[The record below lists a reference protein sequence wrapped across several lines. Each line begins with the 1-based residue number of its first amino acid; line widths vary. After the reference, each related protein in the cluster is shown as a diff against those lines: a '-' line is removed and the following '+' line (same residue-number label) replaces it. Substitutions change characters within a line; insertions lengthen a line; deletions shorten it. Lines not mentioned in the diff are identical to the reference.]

1 MYMKNK
7 DWILVIL
14 LGLFWGSSFFFV
26 EMLLKHLS
34 PFMIVYLRVSIA
46 SIFLIVFIIIRGIK
60 FKLSFKNL
68 FNLFIMS
75 LLNNVF
81 PFLLITFG
89 QQTTTGG
96 LASILNANTSF
107 IAILLAS
114 LFLPLERLSFYRL
127 IGISIGVL
135 GVIIAIGYQNIIQL
149 NDDDLGIYLILI
161 ATISYGFAG
170 VWGKLKLQNF
180 TPLIAATGMLTMST
194 IILSPYA
201 FTVHLEEIY
210 SLNFFILKYAFVFAI
225 ICSVFAYFLYFKILE
240 SAGAGNLLI
249 CTIIIPPSSIFLN
262 AFILDQMI
270 TFNECLGLIIIIL
283 GLIILDGRLIN
294 KNTHPFKTDKTKPN
308 L

>member
-26 EMLLKHLS
+26 EMLLKYLS

-46 SIFLIVFIIIRGIK
+46 SIFLIVFIIIRGTK
-60 FKLSFKNL
+60 FKLSLKNL

-75 LLNNVF
+75 LLNNIF

-107 IAILLAS
+107 IGILLAS
-114 LFLPLERLSFYRL
+114 LFLPLERLNFYRL
-127 IGISIGVL
+127 IGVSIGIL

-149 NDDDLGIYLILI
+149 NHDDLGKYLILI

-180 TPLIAATGMLTMST
+180 TPIIAATGMLTMST
-194 IILSPYA
+194 IILTPYA
-201 FTVHLEEIY
+201 FTMHLEEIY

-262 AFILDQMI
+262 AFILNQMI
-270 TFNECLGLIIIIL
+270 TFNECVGLIIIIL
-283 GLIILDGRLIN
+283 GLIMLDGRLIN
-294 KNTHPFKTDKTKPN
+294 KKTPTPQN
-308 L
+308 

>member
-26 EMLLKHLS
+26 EMLLKYLS

-46 SIFLIVFIIIRGIK
+46 SIFLIVFIIIRGTK
-60 FKLSFKNL
+60 FKLSLKNL

-107 IAILLAS
+107 IGILLAS
-114 LFLPLERLSFYRL
+114 LFLPLERLNFYRL
-127 IGISIGVL
+127 IGVSIGVL

-149 NDDDLGIYLILI
+149 NHDDLGKYLILI
-161 ATISYGFAG
+161 ATLSYGFAG

-180 TPLIAATGMLTMST
+180 TPIIAATGMLTMST
-194 IILSPYA
+194 IILTPYA
-201 FTVHLEEIY
+201 FTMHLEEIY

-262 AFILDQMI
+262 AFILDQII

-294 KNTHPFKTDKTKPN
+294 KHTPTSQK
-308 L
+308 

>member
-1 MYMKNK
+1 M
-7 DWILVIL
+7 IL
-14 LGLFWGSSFFFV
+14 LGLCWGSSFFFV

-46 SIFLIVFIIIRGIK
+46 SIFLIVFIIIRGTK
-60 FKLSFKNL
+60 FELSLKNL

-107 IAILLAS
+107 IGILLAS
-114 LFLPLERLSFYRL
+114 LFLPLERLNFYRF
-127 IGISIGVL
+127 IGVSIGVL
-135 GVIIAIGYQNIIQL
+135 GVIIAIGYQNIVQL
-149 NDDDLGIYLILI
+149 NHDDLGKYLILI

-180 TPLIAATGMLTMST
+180 TPIIAATGMLTMST
-194 IILSPYA
+194 IILTPYA
-201 FTVHLEEIY
+201 FTMHLEEIY

-262 AFILDQMI
+262 AFILNQMI
-270 TFNECLGLIIIIL
+270 TFNECVGLIIIIL
-283 GLIILDGRLIN
+283 GLIMLDGRLIN
-294 KNTHPFKTDKTKPN
+294 KKSLTPQN
-308 L
+308 

>member
-26 EMLLKHLS
+26 EMLLKYLS

-46 SIFLIVFIIIRGIK
+46 SIFLIVFIIIRGTK
-60 FKLSFKNL
+60 FKLSLKNL

-75 LLNNVF
+75 LLNNIF

-107 IAILLAS
+107 IGILLAS
-114 LFLPLERLSFYRL
+114 LFLPLERLNFYRL
-127 IGISIGVL
+127 IGVSIGVL

-149 NDDDLGIYLILI
+149 NDDDLGKYLILI
-161 ATISYGFAG
+161 ATLSYGFAG

-180 TPLIAATGMLTMST
+180 TPIIAATGMLTMST
-194 IILSPYA
+194 IILTPYA
-201 FTVHLEEIY
+201 FTMHLEEIY

-262 AFILDQMI
+262 AFILNQMI
-270 TFNECLGLIIIIL
+270 TFNEC
-283 GLIILDGRLIN
+283 D
-294 KNTHPFKTDKTKPN
+294 
-308 L
+308 

>member
-26 EMLLKHLS
+26 EMLLKYLS

-46 SIFLIVFIIIRGIK
+46 SIFLIVFIIIRGTK
-60 FKLSFKNL
+60 FKLSLKNL

-75 LLNNVF
+75 LLNNIF

-107 IAILLAS
+107 IGILLAS
-114 LFLPLERLSFYRL
+114 LFLPLERLNFYRL
-127 IGISIGVL
+127 IGVSIGVL

-149 NDDDLGIYLILI
+149 NHDDLGKYLILI

-180 TPLIAATGMLTMST
+180 TPIIAATGMLTMST
-194 IILSPYA
+194 IILTPYA
-201 FTVHLEEIY
+201 FTMHLEEIY

-262 AFILDQMI
+262 AFILNQMI
-270 TFNECLGLIIIIL
+270 TFNECVGLIIIIL
-283 GLIILDGRLIN
+283 GLIMLDGRLIN
-294 KNTHPFKTDKTKPN
+294 KKTPTPQN
-308 L
+308 

>member
-14 LGLFWGSSFFFV
+14 LGLCWGSSFFFV

-46 SIFLIVFIIIRGIK
+46 SIFLIVFIIIRGTK
-60 FKLSFKNL
+60 FKLSPKNL

-107 IAILLAS
+107 IGILLAS
-114 LFLPLERLSFYRL
+114 LFLPLERLNFYRL
-127 IGISIGVL
+127 IGVSIGVL

-149 NDDDLGIYLILI
+149 NDDDLGKYLILI
-161 ATISYGFAG
+161 ATLSYGFAG

-180 TPLIAATGMLTMST
+180 TPIIAATGMLTMST
-194 IILSPYA
+194 IILTPYA
-201 FTVHLEEIY
+201 FTMHLEEIY

-262 AFILDQMI
+262 AFILNQMI
-270 TFNECLGLIIIIL
+270 TFNECVGLIIIIL
-283 GLIILDGRLIN
+283 GLIMLDGRLIN
-294 KNTHPFKTDKTKPN
+294 KKTPTPQN
-308 L
+308 

>member
-1 MYMKNK
+1 MKNK

-14 LGLFWGSSFFFV
+14 LGLCWGSSFFFV

-46 SIFLIVFIIIRGIK
+46 SVFLIVFIIIRGTK
-60 FKLSFKNL
+60 FKLSLKNL

-107 IAILLAS
+107 IGILLAS
-114 LFLPLERLSFYRL
+114 LFLPLERLNFYRL
-127 IGISIGVL
+127 IGVSIGVL

-149 NDDDLGIYLILI
+149 NHDDLGKYLILI

-180 TPLIAATGMLTMST
+180 TPIIAATGMLTMST
-194 IILSPYA
+194 IILTPYA
-201 FTVHLEEIY
+201 FTMHLEEIY

-262 AFILDQMI
+262 AFILNQMI
-270 TFNECLGLIIIIL
+270 TFNECVGLIIIIL
-283 GLIILDGRLIN
+283 GLIMLDGRLIN
-294 KNTHPFKTDKTKPN
+294 KKTPTPQN
-308 L
+308 

>member
-26 EMLLKHLS
+26 EMLLSYLS

-46 SIFLIVFIIIRGIK
+46 SIFLIVFIIIRGTK
-60 FKLSFKNL
+60 FKLSLKNL

-75 LLNNVF
+75 LLNNIF

-107 IAILLAS
+107 IGILLAS
-114 LFLPLERLSFYRL
+114 LFLPLERLNFYRL
-127 IGISIGVL
+127 IGVSIGVL

-149 NDDDLGIYLILI
+149 NHDDLGKYLILI
-161 ATISYGFAG
+161 ATLSYGFAG

-180 TPLIAATGMLTMST
+180 TPIIAATGMLTMST
-194 IILSPYA
+194 IILTPYA
-201 FTVHLEEIY
+201 FTMHLEEIY

-262 AFILDQMI
+262 AFILDQII

-294 KNTHPFKTDKTKPN
+294 KHTPTSQK
-308 L
+308 

>member
-14 LGLFWGSSFFFV
+14 LGLCWGSSFFFV

-46 SIFLIVFIIIRGIK
+46 SIFLIVFIIIRGTK
-60 FKLSFKNL
+60 FKLSLKNL

-75 LLNNVF
+75 LLNNIF

-107 IAILLAS
+107 IGILLAS
-114 LFLPLERLSFYRL
+114 LFLPLERLNFYRL
-127 IGISIGVL
+127 IGVSIGIL

-149 NDDDLGIYLILI
+149 NHDDLGKYLILI

-180 TPLIAATGMLTMST
+180 TPIIAATGMLTMST
-194 IILSPYA
+194 IILTPYV
-201 FTVHLEEIY
+201 FTMHLEEIY
-210 SLNFFILKYAFVFAI
+210 SLNYFILKYAFVFAI

-262 AFILDQMI
+262 AFILNQMI
-270 TFNECLGLIIIIL
+270 TFNECVGLIIIIL
-283 GLIILDGRLIN
+283 GLIMLDGRLIN
-294 KNTHPFKTDKTKPN
+294 KKTSTHQN
-308 L
+308 

>member
-1 MYMKNK
+1 MKNK

-26 EMLLKHLS
+26 EMLLKYLS

-46 SIFLIVFIIIRGIK
+46 SIFLIVFIIIRGTK
-60 FKLSFKNL
+60 FKLSLKNL

-75 LLNNVF
+75 LLNNIF

-107 IAILLAS
+107 IGILLAS
-114 LFLPLERLSFYRL
+114 LFLPLERLNFYRL
-127 IGISIGVL
+127 IGVSIGVL

-149 NDDDLGIYLILI
+149 NHDDLGKYLILI

-180 TPLIAATGMLTMST
+180 TPIIAATGMLTMST
-194 IILSPYA
+194 IILTPYA
-201 FTVHLEEIY
+201 FTMHLEEIY

-262 AFILDQMI
+262 AFILDQII

-294 KNTHPFKTDKTKPN
+294 KHTPTSQK
-308 L
+308 

>member
-26 EMLLKHLS
+26 EMLLKYLS

-46 SIFLIVFIIIRGIK
+46 SIFLIVFIIIRGTK
-60 FKLSFKNL
+60 FKLSLKNL

-75 LLNNVF
+75 LLNNIF

-107 IAILLAS
+107 IGILLAS
-114 LFLPLERLSFYRL
+114 LFLPLERLNFYRL
-127 IGISIGVL
+127 IGVSIGIL

-149 NDDDLGIYLILI
+149 NDDDLGKYLILI
-161 ATISYGFAG
+161 ATLSYGFAG

-180 TPLIAATGMLTMST
+180 TPIIAATGMLTMST
-194 IILSPYA
+194 IILTPYA
-201 FTVHLEEIY
+201 FTMHLEEIY

-262 AFILDQMI
+262 AFILDQII

-294 KNTHPFKTDKTKPN
+294 KHTPTSQK
-308 L
+308 

>member
-26 EMLLKHLS
+26 EMLLKYLS

-46 SIFLIVFIIIRGIK
+46 SIFLIVFIIIRGTK
-60 FKLSFKNL
+60 FKLSLKNL

-75 LLNNVF
+75 LLNNIF

-107 IAILLAS
+107 IGILLAS
-114 LFLPLERLSFYRL
+114 LFLPLERLNFYRL
-127 IGISIGVL
+127 IGVSIGVL

-149 NDDDLGIYLILI
+149 NDDHLGKYLILI
-161 ATISYGFAG
+161 ATLSYGFAG

-180 TPLIAATGMLTMST
+180 TPIIAATGMLTMST
-194 IILSPYA
+194 IILTPYA
-201 FTVHLEEIY
+201 FTMHLEEIY

-262 AFILDQMI
+262 AFILDQII

-294 KNTHPFKTDKTKPN
+294 KHTPTSQK
-308 L
+308 

>member
-26 EMLLKHLS
+26 EMLLKYLS

-46 SIFLIVFIIIRGIK
+46 SIFLIVFIIIRGTK
-60 FKLSFKNL
+60 FKLSLKNL

-75 LLNNVF
+75 LLNNIF

-107 IAILLAS
+107 IGILLAS
-114 LFLPLERLSFYRL
+114 LFLPLERLNFYRL
-127 IGISIGVL
+127 IGVSIGVL

-149 NDDDLGIYLILI
+149 NDDDLGKYLILI
-161 ATISYGFAG
+161 ATLSYGFAG

-180 TPLIAATGMLTMST
+180 TPIIAATGMLTMST
-194 IILSPYA
+194 IILTPYA
-201 FTVHLEEIY
+201 FTMHLEEIY

-262 AFILDQMI
+262 AFILDQII

-283 GLIILDGRLIN
+283 GLIILDGRLI
-294 KNTHPFKTDKTKPN
+294 DKHTPTSQK
-308 L
+308 

>member
-1 MYMKNK
+1 MKNK

-14 LGLFWGSSFFFV
+14 LGLCWGSSFFFV

-46 SIFLIVFIIIRGIK
+46 SIFLIVFIIIRGTK
-60 FKLSFKNL
+60 FRLSLKNL

-107 IAILLAS
+107 IGILLAS
-114 LFLPLERLSFYRL
+114 LFLPLERLNFYRL
-127 IGISIGVL
+127 IGVSIGVL

-149 NDDDLGIYLILI
+149 NDDDLGKYLILI

-180 TPLIAATGMLTMST
+180 TPIIAATGMLTMST
-194 IILSPYA
+194 IILTPYA
-201 FTVHLEEIY
+201 FTMHLEEIY

-262 AFILDQMI
+262 AFILNQMI
-270 TFNECLGLIIIIL
+270 TFNECVGLIIIIL
-283 GLIILDGRLIN
+283 GLIMLDGRLIN
-294 KNTHPFKTDKTKPN
+294 KKTPTPQN
-308 L
+308 